1 MSKAIAIFSENC
13 KERKRLEAAAKLI
26 EAETFKQCKVGNV
39 LFDAGQNWMWTTI
52 SIESGMSTFPF
63 MQALN
68 PKQQE
73 DIVYGS
79 VEDWYK
85 AVKEVI
91 EKNG

>member
-1 MSKAIAIFSENC
+1 
-13 KERKRLEAAAKLI
+13 
-26 EAETFKQCKVGNV
+26 
-39 LFDAGQNWMWTTI
+39 MWTTI

-91 EKNG
+91 EKNE